1 MELNKA
7 VLDCMQTLR
16 RRLRDELGADIHLN
30 QSDAVSALLGACE
43 RSDSVRT
50 RELGE
55 ELARLCAPQ
64 PAPAAQ
70 EERAQ
75 PLYRGQEVPAT
86 AEPAA
91 APAAPEERQVRIY
104 RGQRVYS

>member
-30 QSDAVSALLGACE
+30 QSDAVSALLGACAH
-43 RSDSVRT
+43 SDSVRT

-64 PAPAAQ
+64 PALAAQ
-70 EERAQ
+70 EERGQ
-75 PLYRGQEVPAT
+75 PLYRGQVPAT

>member
-75 PLYRGQEVPAT
+75 PLYRGQM
-86 AEPAA
+86 PAA
-91 APAAPEERQVRIY
+91 AEPVAPPAAPEERQVRIY
-104 RGQRVYS
+104 RGQRVLN